1 MQQNKLIVSCHRA
14 LIGAIPTKLRGLTVK
29 LEDSKL
35 YWKGYLDGEPT
46 EEEQDA
52 VSTACTEV
60 LADFPFISS
69 LEEEYLITRIH
80 KKWICYNFGFSYDGK
95 KLDDLLNS
103 SFKK

>member
-35 YWKGYLDGEPT
+35 YWKGYFDGEPT

-69 LEEEYLITRIH
+69 LEEEYVNYPYPQKMDMLQFWVFLR
-80 KKWICYNFGFSYDGK
+80 WEEAR
-95 KLDDLLNS
+95 
-103 SFKK
+103 